1 MKKNKEKRLP
11 QQQLVKGANE
21 ALLEGASQMSG
32 VTAKELAKGMVT
44 GALMAEAGASQK
56 LRRKMQRKEF
66 LKKFKKTKEGKV
78 TVDPKEI
85 KKKVLKEDL
94 KGNIKVGRPVP
105 VGVKPK
111 NPFKMK
117 GFSGFGD
124 GTSPLKNTDVTEEY
138 KKKGN
143 KETKKF
149 IAQGG
154 KVIRKKDGSLIKTK

>member
-11 QQQLVKGANE
+11 QQQLAKGANE

-32 VTAKELAKGMVT
+32 ATVKELATGMVS
-44 GALMAEAGASQK
+44 GALMSEAGANQK
-56 LRRKMQRKEF
+56 LRRKVQRKEF
-66 LKKFKKTKEGKV
+66 LKKLKRTKKSKI

-85 KKKVLKEDL
+85 KTEIIQDKK
-94 KGNIKVGRPVP
+94 GIIKVGKPVAI
-105 VGVKPK
+105 GAKPK
-111 NPFKMK
+111 NKSAFKMK

-124 GTSPLKNTDVTEEY
+124 GTDVTKEY

-143 KETKKF
+143 KETRKF

-154 KVIRKKDGSLIKTK
+154 KVIR

>member
-1 MKKNKEKRLP
+1 MKKNKEKRLA
-11 QQQLVKGANE
+11 QKSLAKGANE

-32 VTAKELAKGMVT
+32 VTAKELAKGMVS

-56 LRRKMQRKEF
+56 IRRKAQRKMF
-66 LKKFKKTKEGKV
+66 KNKFKRGKV

-85 KKKVLKEDL
+85 KTEILPKKYGAKA
-94 KGNIKVGRPVP
+94 G
-105 VGVKPK
+105 KPIYGGYDEK
-111 NPFKMK
+111 DSSFKMK

-124 GTSPLKNTDVTEEY
+124 STSPLKNTDVTEEY